1 MVIGIDSIGP
11 QQYAQPILPG
21 YPHWYMIAM
30 GFTFLIVMIAMSL
43 TPPHYPDIRRRLKQ
57 RLLAL
62 PPRAFE
68 LFAGDLLVYIGL
80 QNVAVTRYIG
90 DGGID
95 AHGDLVATSHLVR
108 VPTGVQVKR
117 HRHNVQ
123 RPDIDRF
130 IGALGGNFRHG
141 IFITTAGYAPKAREK
156 AGSSTVVSVDTVDGD
171 QVAALMVQHS
181 LGVQSLE
188 LDEAYFLSFEALVSA
203 RPQLIREQNETYQ
216 VESQDDLITLKAV
229 SYALHIDMQT
239 IRRGWIETGKLQPD
253 VIQGVGSRDV
263 YFFRRDRIDTIRQQ
277 FTPNQ
282 APTSSAEWRQAFLDY
297 ARSRSLT
304 KSYKPVLLKALLQLV
319 NRNGEVRMHDLAG
332 EFLSFYAERQHNSL
346 PIEIGASPLDNPAS
360 LSLEAVTRLIVKN
373 PLERFI
379 IKGFLEYDAEAGIVR
394 FAPQLW
400 GELRLY
406 EMLEV
411 QQSANQQLEYYYRRA
426 R

>member
-1 MVIGIDSIGP
+1 
-11 QQYAQPILPG
+11 
-21 YPHWYMIAM
+21 
-30 GFTFLIVMIAMSL
+30 LIVIIVYMPI
-43 TPPHYPDIRRRLKQ
+43 TPPHHPDIRRQLKQ

-95 AHGDLVATSHLVR
+95 AHGDLIATSHLVR

-156 AGSSTVVSVDTVDGD
+156 AGASSVVSIDTVDGD
-171 QVAALMVQHS
+171 QVAMLMVQHS
-181 LGVQSLE
+181 LGVQPLNMPLD
-188 LDEAYFLSFEALVSA
+188 LDEAYFLSFEAVVSA
-203 RPQLIREQNETYQ
+203 RPKLIREQDEAYQ
-216 VESQDDLITLKAV
+216 VDSQDDLITLKAL

-253 VIQGVGSRDV
+253 VTQQVGSRDV
-263 YFFRRDRIDTIRQQ
+263 YFFRRDRIDAIRQQ
-277 FTPNQ
+277 FTLNQ
-282 APTSSAEWRQAFLDY
+282 APTSSAEWRQEFLDY

-304 KSYKPVLLKALLQLV
+304 KSYKPVLLKALLKLV
-319 NRNGEVRMHDLAG
+319 NRNGEVRMDDLAS
-332 EFLSFYAERQHNSL
+332 EFLAFYIQRQLNNQ
-346 PIEIGASPLDNPAS
+346 PNEI
-360 LSLEAVTRLIVKN
+360 
-373 PLERFI
+373 
-379 IKGFLEYDAEAGIVR
+379 
-394 FAPQLW
+394 
-400 GELRLY
+400 
-406 EMLEV
+406 
-411 QQSANQQLEYYYRRA
+411 
-426 R
+426 

>member
-1 MVIGIDSIGP
+1 MSI
-11 QQYAQPILPG
+11 
-21 YPHWYMIAM
+21 
-30 GFTFLIVMIAMSL
+30 
-43 TPPHYPDIRRRLKQ
+43 TPPHHPDIRRQLKQ

-68 LFAGDLLVYIGL
+68 LFAGDLLIYIGL

-95 AHGDLVATSHLVR
+95 AHGDLVATSDLVR

-130 IGALGGNFRHG
+130 IGALGGSFRHG

-156 AGSSTVVSVDTVDGD
+156 AGSSSVVSIDTVDGD

-181 LGVQSLE
+181 LGVQPLNTPLD
-188 LDEAYFLSFEALVSA
+188 LDETYFLSFEAVVSA
-203 RPQLIREQNETYQ
+203 HPKLIREENEAYQ
-216 VESQDDLITLKAV
+216 VDSQDDLITLKAL

-253 VIQGVGSRDV
+253 ATQQVGSRDV
-263 YFFRRDRIDTIRQQ
+263 YFFRRDRIDAIRQQ
-277 FTPNQ
+277 FSLER
-282 APTSSAEWRQAFLDY
+282 APVSSAEWRQEFLDY

-304 KSYKPVLLKALLQLV
+304 KSYKPVLLKALLKLV
-319 NRNGEVRMHDLAG
+319 NRNGEVRMDDLAS
-332 EFLSFYAERQHNSL
+332 EFLAFYIQRQRNSQ

-360 LSLEAVTRLIVKN
+360 LSLEAVKRLIVKS

-379 IKGFLEYDAEAGIVR
+379 IKGFLEYSPSDGIVR

-400 GELRLY
+400 NELRLY
-406 EMLEV
+406 ETLDV
-411 QQSANQQLEYYYRRA
+411 QQSADEQLTYYYSRA

>member
-1 MVIGIDSIGP
+1 MSI
-11 QQYAQPILPG
+11 
-21 YPHWYMIAM
+21 
-30 GFTFLIVMIAMSL
+30 
-43 TPPHYPDIRRRLKQ
+43 TPPHHPDIRRQLKQ

-68 LFAGDLLVYIGL
+68 LFAGDLLIYIGL

-95 AHGDLVATSHLVR
+95 AHGDLVATSDLVR

-130 IGALGGNFRHG
+130 IGALGGSFRHG

-156 AGSSTVVSVDTVDGD
+156 AGSSSVVSIDTVDGD

-181 LGVQSLE
+181 LGVQPLNTPLD
-188 LDEAYFLSFEALVSA
+188 LDETYFLSFEAVVSA
-203 RPQLIREQNETYQ
+203 HPKLIREENEAYQ
-216 VESQDDLITLKAV
+216 VDSQDDLITLKAL

-239 IRRGWIETGKLQPD
+239 IRRGWIETCKLQPD
-253 VIQGVGSRDV
+253 VTQQVGSRDV
-263 YFFRRDRIDTIRQQ
+263 YFFRRDRIDAIRQQ
-277 FTPNQ
+277 FSLER
-282 APTSSAEWRQAFLDY
+282 APVSSAEWRQEFLDY

-304 KSYKPVLLKALLQLV
+304 KSYKPVLLKALLKLV
-319 NRNGEVRMHDLAG
+319 NRNGEVRMDDLAS
-332 EFLSFYAERQHNSL
+332 EFLAFYIQRQRNSQ

-360 LSLEAVTRLIVKN
+360 LSLEAVKRLIVKS
-373 PLERFI
+373 PLDRFI
-379 IKGFLEYDAEAGIVR
+379 IKGFLEYSPSDGIVR

-400 GELRLY
+400 NELRLY
-406 EMLEV
+406 ETLDV
-411 QQSANQQLEYYYRRA
+411 QQSADEQLTYYYSRA

>member
-1 MVIGIDSIGP
+1 MAIAPP
-11 QQYAQPILPG
+11 Q
-21 YPHWYMIAM
+21 H
-30 GFTFLIVMIAMSL
+30 
-43 TPPHYPDIRRRLKQ
+43 PDIRRQLKQ

-68 LFAGDLLVYIGL
+68 LFAGDLLTYIGL
-80 QNVAVTRYIG
+80 QNVAVTRSIG

-95 AHGDLVATSHLVR
+95 AYGDLVATSNLVH

-130 IGALGGNFRHG
+130 IGALSGNFRHG

-156 AGSSTVVSVDTVDGD
+156 AGSSSVVSIDTVDGD

-181 LGVQSLE
+181 LGIQSLN
-188 LDEAYFLSFEALVSA
+188 LDESYFVSFEALVSGSP
-203 RPQLIREQNETYQ
+203 RLIREQNKAYQ
-216 VESQDDLITLKAV
+216 VESQDDLITLKAL

-253 VIQGVGSRDV
+253 VTQPVGSRDV
-263 YFFRRDRIDTIRQQ
+263 YFFRRDRIDAIRQQ
-277 FTPNQ
+277 FTLNQ
-282 APTSSAEWRQAFLDY
+282 APASSAEWRQEFLDY

-304 KSYKPVLLKALLQLV
+304 RSYKPVLLKALLKLV
-319 NRNGEVRMHDLAG
+319 NRNGEVRMDDLAG
-332 EFLSFYAERQHNSL
+332 EFLAFYIQRRQHNQPVERGQTALNNPESVN
-346 PIEIGASPLDNPAS
+346 LDAIK
-360 LSLEAVTRLIVKN
+360 RLIVQH

-400 GELRLY
+400 NELRLY
-406 EMLEV
+406 EMFDV
-411 QQSANQQLEYYYRRA
+411 QQSADQQLAYYYSRA
-426 R
+426 DQ